1 LQTVLVIDDDPAF
14 MAAAES
20 MLADAGYRV
29 VQATDG
35 SSAVR
40 LLDLMRDDIDLA
52 IVDLALPDI
61 NGFELIGALTRRPN
75 SIKILATTAVYNDMQ
90 LETAAVLGAHAA
102 IRKPAVARN
111 LQRQEWLGTIERLIG
126 KPRTE
131 ASLEPH

>member
-1 LQTVLVIDDDPAF
+1 

-35 SSAVR
+35 SSAIR

-75 SIKILATTAVYNDMQ
+75 SIKILATTAVYADMQ

-102 IRKPAVARN
+102 IRKPSTPRN
-111 LQRQEWLGTIERLIG
+111 LPRKEWLGTIQRLIG
-126 KPRTE
+126 KASEP
-131 ASLEPH
+131 SLEPH